1 MVFSRPVLNV
11 CWVIRILW
19 EVGVENADVKKSSLS
34 VASEKKA
41 SASDSYTYALM
52 GTGSFMPK

>member
-19 EVGVENADVKKSSLS
+19 EVGVENADVKKSSLWPL
-34 VASEKKA
+34 KKKPVPQIP
-41 SASDSYTYALM
+41 TLM
-52 GTGSFMPK
+52 L